1 MSRHPTAVHT
11 LGEDEQLPDSVL
23 SVSESPSTSTTF
35 VTTLGD
41 VMDGSESLAE
51 KWISLS
57 FTWSGRTFSLEI
69 ADSDRLDALIKETL
83 VGSLMII
90 KDI

>member
-1 MSRHPTAVHT
+1 
-11 LGEDEQLPDSVL
+11 
-23 SVSESPSTSTTF
+23 
-35 VTTLGD
+35 
-41 VMDGSESLAE
+41 MDGSGSVAE

-69 ADSDRLDALIKETL
+69 ADSDRLDALKKGILL
-83 VGSLMII
+83 VGSLMVI

>member
-1 MSRHPTAVHT
+1 
-11 LGEDEQLPDSVL
+11 
-23 SVSESPSTSTTF
+23 
-35 VTTLGD
+35 
-41 VMDGSESLAE
+41 MDGSESIAE

-69 ADSDRLDALIKETL
+69 ADSDRLDALKKETL